1 MLNRLYFSYCLDIFR
16 YKNVL
21 SNYEFTE
28 HWRIDSDALLGGLNV
43 ITFTHAPKKV

>member
-1 MLNRLYFSYCLDIFR
+1 MLNCLYFSFCLDIFR

-28 HWRIDSDALLGGLNV
+28 HRLIDSDALLGGLNV
-43 ITFTHAPKKV
+43 ITFTHVPQKV